1 MGTYQ
6 CSYPSSYTPSA
17 TGSCLFTISKMSEE
31 VCQLRLDFQTFK
43 GFATTTPAG
52 TCSDSL
58 AAVGQTGA
66 DPPSICGTNTGYH
79 STLAGCC
86 SYHSIIS

>member
-1 MGTYQ
+1 
-6 CSYPSSYTPSA
+6 
-17 TGSCLFTISKMSEE
+17 MSDE

-58 AAVGQTGA
+58 AATGQTGT

-79 STLAGCC
+79 SRLAG
-86 SYHSIIS
+86 SYLYPPFIS